1 MQGMR
6 FLMLNEQGQPINHG
20 IIAQTI
26 TAERYLCRFSANP
39 PMSRVVRL
47 DEIETWQ
54 LFPTDDE
61 LNKFIKA
68 IVAQKPP
75 VEPAAPPAPKPSKKV
90 SKKKASKKVSKK
102 KANGNG
108 EE

>member
-6 FLMLNEQGQPINHG
+6 FLCLNEQGQPVNHG

-47 DEIETWQ
+47 EEIETWQ

-75 VEPAAPPAPKPSKKV
+75 AEKPPEPKKKV
-90 SKKKASKKVSKK
+90 AKKKASKKASKK
-102 KANGNG
+102 KVNGNG
-108 EE
+108 AE